1 MNDVQ
6 LPIFGYC
13 LSARK
18 EKKNSNLMCFNLTV
32 AISIRVGPATS
43 TALNT
48 LVGVKREDRS
58 EIEEDML

>member
-1 MNDVQ
+1 MMFNCQYLAVVYLQ
-6 LPIFGYC
+6 E
-13 LSARK
+13 K
-18 EKKNSNLMCFNLTV
+18 KKNSNLMCFNLTV

>member
-1 MNDVQ
+1 
-6 LPIFGYC
+6 
-13 LSARK
+13 
-18 EKKNSNLMCFNLTV
+18 MCFNLTV